1 MKAAGLPE
9 PVFINGRNEFVV
21 VLYNGNQAGAELQQ
35 PTEPNKVDGLLEEYF
50 KNLFDNNVIVGEIYT
65 RLGLEGEEKSGPLKA
80 AKELVKF
87 IK

>member
-1 MKAAGLPE
+1 MIYE
-9 PVFINGRNEFVV
+9 D
-21 VLYNGNQAGAELQQ
+21 Y
-35 PTEPNKVDGLLEEYF
+35 